1 MVLPEQ
7 PGRSPGDRCK
17 ISRMAERVIVCFSS
31 STFDSLGAQEGS
43 TVLSQSLACGP
54 KMAEVTLVP
63 DTYTFGSR
71 SSLAVTK
78 ESRSSVSGGGANLA
92 PEARD
97 STIVGVTSTQSLS
110 KDLDEALLRTIN
122 CSKAP
127 STWSN
132 YSSKWRIFSAWCQD
146 HLLDATNCET
156 NFVLRFLQSL
166 LDLGR

>member
-1 MVLPEQ
+1 MGTVRYGEDRSVYNGIDHSLQSMVLPEQ

-17 ISRMAERVIVCFSS
+17 ISRMAGRVDVRFSS

-71 SSLAVTK
+71 SFLAVAK

-97 STIVGVTSTQSLS
+97 STIG
-110 KDLDEALLRTIN
+110 
-122 CSKAP
+122 
-127 STWSN
+127 
-132 YSSKWRIFSAWCQD
+132 
-146 HLLDATNCET
+146 
-156 NFVLRFLQSL
+156 
-166 LDLGR
+166 G